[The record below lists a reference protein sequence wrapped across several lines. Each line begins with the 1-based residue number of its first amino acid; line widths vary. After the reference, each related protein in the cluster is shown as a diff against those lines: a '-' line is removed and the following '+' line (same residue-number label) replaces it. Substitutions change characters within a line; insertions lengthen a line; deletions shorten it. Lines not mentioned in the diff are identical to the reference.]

1 MRFSWISFSVPRRS
15 PRSSSEFEG
24 VPVWDSDLR
33 RFAELLARLGF
44 VTFRRD
50 VVSATW
56 EGVNVDSFALGMAAA
71 CFSGWFCTLG
81 RDRGGIIDCG
91 TGFFSDVVFDGGD
104 FGGSAGSGGNGGCAA
119 SVLRLSKT
127 GGIFPVTLFT
137 VTGLGL
143 SVCFLFVP
151 GCVDSERV
159 CFVSSCTMST
169 SSASHGLVLRSG
181 LVMSGFSCGFTV
193 AFSALSA
200 PIRGKFPFSLLLV
213 LVE

>member
-1 MRFSWISFSVPRRS
+1 MRFLWISFSVPRRS

-24 VPVWDSDLR
+24 VPVWDRDLR
-33 RFAELLARLGF
+33 RFAELLARFGF

-81 RDRGGIIDCG
+81 RGGIIDCG
-91 TGFFSDVVFDGGD
+91 FFGDVV
-104 FGGSAGSGGNGGCAA
+104 FGGSAGSGGLGSCGGNGGCTA
-119 SVLRLSKT
+119 SVLRLSET

-137 VTGLGL
+137 VTGLGS

-151 GCVDSERV
+151 GCVDSNRV
-159 CFVSSCTMST
+159 CFVS
-169 SSASHGLVLRSG
+169 
-181 LVMSGFSCGFTV
+181 
-193 AFSALSA
+193 
-200 PIRGKFPFSLLLV
+200 
-213 LVE
+213 

>member
-1 MRFSWISFSVPRRS
+1 M
-15 PRSSSEFEG
+15 G
-24 VPVWDSDLR
+24 
-33 RFAELLARLGF
+33 LLF
-44 VTFRRD
+44 VT
-50 VVSATW
+50 
-56 EGVNVDSFALGMAAA
+56 LGMAAA

-104 FGGSAGSGGNGGCAA
+104 LGGSAGSGGLSSCGGSGGCAA
-119 SVLRLSKT
+119 SVLRLSET

-137 VTGLGL
+137 VTGLGS
-143 SVCFLFVP
+143 SVCFLFVL

-169 SSASHGLVLRSG
+169 SSVSHGLVLRSG

-200 PIRGKFPFSLLLV
+200 PIRGLSSGRVPVFASSCIG
-213 LVE
+213 